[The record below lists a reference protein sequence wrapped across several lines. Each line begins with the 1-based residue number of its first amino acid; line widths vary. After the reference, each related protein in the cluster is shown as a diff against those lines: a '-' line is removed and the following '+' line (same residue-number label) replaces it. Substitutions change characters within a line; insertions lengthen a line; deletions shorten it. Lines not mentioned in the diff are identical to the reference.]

1 MKVKVLSIKKRV
13 LRENENQMFSS
24 TLKFKQTGAN
34 ESVIVFN
41 IQQQTTNIILIGLK
55 NEITRDMCTLL
66 VASRGESCSAD
77 KSANEAKHRC
87 DYGR

>member
-1 MKVKVLSIKKRV
+1 MKVKVSSIKKRV
-13 LRENENQMFSS
+13 FCENENQMFSS

-41 IQQQTTNIILIGLK
+41 IQQRATNIILIGLK
-55 NEITRDMCTLL
+55 NEITRDLCTLL
-66 VASRGESCSAD
+66 VASRGKSYGAD
-77 KSANEAKHRC
+77 NSSNEAKHRC

>member
-13 LRENENQMFSS
+13 ICENENQMFSS

-41 IQQQTTNIILIGLK
+41 IQQRATNIILIGLK
-55 NEITRDMCTLL
+55 NEITRDMCTNL
-66 VASRGESCSAD
+66 VASRGVSYSAD
-77 KSANEAKHRC
+77 KSRNEAKHRC